1 MGYKDISPI
10 ERLGFDRRMTKEEI
24 NSLPINGYMGKI
36 QVIRTDAALAGAIAE
51 LSRES
56 LLGFD
61 TETRP
66 NFKKGQNNLP
76 SLIQLAAAETVYIFQ
91 LRHLNFSKELRK
103 IFSDKKIIKTGVAID
118 HDLLQLQRLG
128 PFSEGGFVGLSR
140 IAKCAGIKNHGL
152 RGLAAV
158 LLGFRIS
165 KGAQRSNWGS
175 ETLTQKQIGY
185 AATDAWV
192 GREIFL
198 RLKEMGVIYPELIF
212 DD

>member
-1 MGYKDISPI
+1 MPDQTIQPI
-10 ERLGFDRRMTKEEI
+10 ERLGFDRRMSKDEI
-24 NSLPINGYMGKI
+24 NSLPIRGYGGKI
-36 QVIRTDAALAGAIAE
+36 VVVRTGDELESALEA
-51 LSRES
+51 LSRET

-66 NFKKGQNNLP
+66 NFKKGQNNQP
-76 SLIQLAAAETVYIFQ
+76 SLIQLAAEETVYIFQ
-91 LRHLNFSKELRK
+91 LQHIKFPVSLRK
-103 IFSDKKIIKTGVAID
+103 IMADQTIIKTGVAID
-118 HDLLQLQRLG
+118 QDLLQLQRLG
-128 PFSEGGFVGLSR
+128 PFTEGGFAGLAR
-140 IAKCAGIKNHGL
+140 MAKTAGIKNHGL

-175 ETLTQKQIGY
+175 ETLSNKQINY

-198 RLKEMGVIYPELIF
+198 RLKEMGVIYPDPLF

>member
-1 MGYKDISPI
+1 MSIPDIQPV

-24 NSLPINGYMGKI
+24 NSLPINSYDGKI
-36 QVIRTDAALAGAIAE
+36 ELIREKAALDKAIAE
-51 LSRES
+51 LHRET

-61 TETRP
+61 TETKP

-76 SLIQLAAAETVYIFQ
+76 SLLQLAAAKKIYIFQ
-91 LRHLNFSKELRK
+91 LNHIGFPAKLRK
-103 IFSDKKIIKTGVAID
+103 ILADEKIIKTGVAID

-128 PFSEGGFVGLSR
+128 PFPEGGFVGLAR
-140 IAKCAGIKNHGL
+140 LAKNAGIKNHGL

-165 KGAQRSNWGS
+165 KGAQRSNWGA
-175 ETLTQKQIGY
+175 ETLSASQIRY

-192 GREIFL
+192 GRDIYL
-198 RLKEMGVIYPELIF
+198 RMQEMGVISPLLDI
-212 DD
+212 